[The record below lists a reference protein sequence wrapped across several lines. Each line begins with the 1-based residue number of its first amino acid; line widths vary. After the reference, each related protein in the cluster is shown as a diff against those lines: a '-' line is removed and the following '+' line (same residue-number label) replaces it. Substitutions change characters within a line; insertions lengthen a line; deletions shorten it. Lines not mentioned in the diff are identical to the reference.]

1 MIIIILLYREVMH
14 SYWAKGWKFCDME
27 QALIF
32 TCVHLLGDAETVE
45 LIKCR
50 LTLLSIWLYPRYV
63 GGIFL
68 DKPQIGG
75 DSGGLLKHEYLR
87 LIKTKVKDERWAQS
101 HI

>member
-1 MIIIILLYREVMH
+1 MIIIILLYRGVMH
-14 SYWAKGWKFCDME
+14 SYWTKGWKICDME

-32 TCVHLLGDAETVE
+32 TCDRLLVDAETVE
-45 LIKCR
+45 LIKRR

-75 DSGGLLKHEYLR
+75 DSGGLLKHEHLR